1 MICQECPHRYE
12 REQSFLA
19 LNLIVKSNSLLESL
33 DQFVRGELLDGEN
46 AYFCEKCQEKRSTV
60 KRMCIRTLPK
70 TLVIQLKR
78 FHYDYETNRAV
89 KFDDY
94 FEFPRSLEMSPYTS
108 DGIKMAEKSTH
119 RSSASNTPE
128 TVPTRTRKVSISPTF
143 GSSRYDLTKNVNSN
157 NFLSLA
163 F

>member
-1 MICQECPHRYE
+1 MICQDCPHRYE
-12 REQSFLA
+12 REQTFLA

-108 DGIKMAEKSTH
+108 DGIKIAEKSTH

-143 GSSRYDLTKNVNSN
+143 GSSRYGFT
-157 NFLSLA
+157 
-163 F
+163 